1 MYVTFSLGIVLKLC
15 SLTCIFL
22 HFMWTFVLV
31 LLFSLILSLILKFI
45 VSHCRSSIHYHTPTV
60 EEQEEEQEG
69 ASPSQLSQTTRLFC
83 SPQSLKGLFLS
94 HLLLLGLLRPTT
106 LRDARVRPSWR
117 HTPDTFSLPTLA
129 MGAACIPFLGWRQLR
144 PPLSLC

>member
-1 MYVTFSLGIVLKLC
+1 
-15 SLTCIFL
+15 
-22 HFMWTFVLV
+22 MWAFAVV
-31 LLFSLILSLILKFI
+31 VFISLILSLILKFI
-45 VSHCRSSIHYHTPTV
+45 VSHCRSSIHCHAPTV

-69 ASPSQLSQTTRLFC
+69 ASPSQLSQTPRLFC
-83 SPQSLKGLFLS
+83 SPQFLKGLFLS
-94 HLLLLGLLRPTT
+94 RLLPLGLLRPTT

-129 MGAACIPFLGWRQLR
+129 MEAACIPFLGWRELR